1 MLNFSQHEELTEGL
15 HLLNEKEIVIANGAN
30 YGQIVFLVGGAG
42 SGKGYAKT
50 HFMQGNKFKSRD
62 VDEWKKAFLR
72 IANIRNKYPELKAL
86 DLRVPDDVTTL
97 HMWVK
102 EKGIKDKTLDLLL
115 TDARRGIL
123 PNILF
128 DITFKDKSDIYN
140 LLPVLKEVGYEPKG
154 IHIVWV
160 LTNYSIA
167 VKQNSKRD
175 RVVRDDIM
183 LDTHSGASNN
193 MFQMIRSGTPK
204 EIDGAVHII
213 LGGAKHT
220 VFYKDANGMDIDGGP
235 DQTGRV
241 VIKDFKYL
249 TLKLPGKKMTTDA
262 GLKDQAYQW
271 IIDNAPKN
279 FGKGAYSNKGIFQS
293 SATQVKEDMMASQK
307 GGVTFPTIYCDMDQ
321 VLCNF
326 LKGAEKALGK
336 SYTDKEYW
344 NRPES
349 GDKKQELTKDHP
361 HLYRDLEWMPDGKK
375 LWKFISEYNP
385 RILSAAPT
393 EWMPN
398 ATKDK
403 HQWLS
408 RNTSLSKKDINI
420 VARKDKKKFAIDER
434 GQPSILID
442 DHPKNCKEWKAAGG
456 IAIHH
461 TSTSS
466 TIAQLKKM
474 GF

>member
-1 MLNFSQHEELTEGL
+1 MLNFSQHKELTEGL

-42 SGKGYAKT
+42 SGKGYAST
-50 HFMQGNKFKSRD
+50 HFMQKSKFKTRD

-72 IANIRNKYPELKAL
+72 IANLRNKYPELKSL

-102 EKGIKDKTLDLLL
+102 KRGIKEKSLDLLL
-115 TDARRGIL
+115 TTARKGIL

-128 DITFKDKSDIYN
+128 DITFKDKSDIYS
-140 LLPVLKEVGYEPKG
+140 LLPALKDVGYEPKD
-154 IHIVWV
+154 IHIAWV

-167 VKQNSKRD
+167 VKQNSKRE

-193 MFQMIRSGTPK
+193 MFQIIRSGTPK

-220 VFYKDANGMDIDGGP
+220 VFYKDQQGNDIDGGP
-235 DQTGRV
+235 NQTGRI

-249 TLKLPGKKMTTDA
+249 TMKLPGKPMTSDT
-262 GLKDQAYQW
+262 GLRDQAYKW

-279 FGKGAYSNKGIFQS
+279 FGTGAYNNKGIFDQPDI
-293 SATQVKEDMMASQK
+293 KEDMMASIK
-307 GGVTFPTIYCDMDQ
+307 GGVTFPAIYCDMDQ

-336 SYTDKEYW
+336 SYTDKDYW

-349 GDKKQELTKDHP
+349 GDKKKELTQNHP

-375 LWKFISEYNP
+375 LWNFISEYNP

-408 RNTSLSKKDINI
+408 KNTSIPKKDINI
-420 VARKDKKKFAIDER
+420 VARKDKRKYAVDER
-434 GQPSILID
+434 GQPAILID
-442 DHPKNCKEWKAAGG
+442 DHPKNIKEWKAAGG
-456 IAIHH
+456 IGVHH
-461 TSTSS
+461 TSSS
-466 TIAQLKKM
+466 KTIAQLKKM